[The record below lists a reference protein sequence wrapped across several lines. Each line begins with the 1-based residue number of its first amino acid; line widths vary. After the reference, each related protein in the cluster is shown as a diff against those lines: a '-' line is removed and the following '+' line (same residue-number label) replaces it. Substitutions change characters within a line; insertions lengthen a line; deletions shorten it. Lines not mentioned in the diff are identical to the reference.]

1 MRDPGT
7 WSIKNNSTFVWD
19 EEIFKIEIVKKRNF
33 IIVLSQ

>member
-19 EEIFKIEIVKKRNF
+19 EGIFKIEIVKKRNF